1 MASSCFLNN
10 PEPLHGAST
19 IITSKK
25 FGNLEKSCGSLLVTI
40 LFIEP
45 HLAILCVNTGTLVLI
60 TSLLTNKLSSF
71 SKEANKVLL
80 PPGAAQASNTINS
93 FDASTACVKACS
105 TNIDEAS
112 CT

>member
-10 PEPLHGAST
+10 PEPLQGAST
-19 IITSKK
+19 TITLKK
-25 FGNLEKSCGSLLVTI
+25 FGKRAKSCGSLLVTI
-40 LFIEP
+40 LFIVP
-45 HLAILCVNTGTLVLI
+45 HLAILWVSMGTRVLI

-71 SKEANKVLL
+71 SKEASNVLL
-80 PPGAAQASNTINS
+80 PPGAAQASNTTKG
-93 FDASTACVKACS
+93 FDAFVVCLKACS